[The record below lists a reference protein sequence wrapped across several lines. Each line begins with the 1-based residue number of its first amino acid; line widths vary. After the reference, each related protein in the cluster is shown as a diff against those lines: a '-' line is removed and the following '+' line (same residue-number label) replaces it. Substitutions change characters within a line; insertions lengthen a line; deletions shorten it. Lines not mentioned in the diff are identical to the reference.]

1 MQIKA
6 LQFKKEDKTEVAIY
20 VYFYESV
27 SDREWRIDDIR
38 YREFR
43 KRNWNSLYNSFESD
57 YDYRRLSVSDR
68 KKYELQKYIEFVGED
83 KLKEAI
89 MNAWEQIKPDVESIF
104 SSTSRN
110 G

>member
-1 MQIKA
+1 MRIKA

-20 VYFYESV
+20 VYFFPELVIGKWSIGNILC
-27 SDREWRIDDIR
+27 RG
-38 YREFR
+38 FR
-43 KRNWNSLYNSFESD
+43 KRNWVSLDKSFENSCD
-57 YDYRRLSVSDR
+57 YKELSIYDR
-68 KKYELQKYIEFVGED
+68 EKYKLKKYIDFVGED

-104 SSTSRN
+104 SSISRN

>member
-27 SDREWRIDDIR
+27 SDREWHIDDIR
-38 YREFR
+38 YREF
-43 KRNWNSLYNSFESD
+43 KRRSWKSLKKSFSD
-57 YDYRRLSVSDR
+57 SYDYRRLSMGDR
-68 KKYELQKYIEFVGED
+68 RKYEMQKYIEFVGED

-89 MNAWEQIKPDVESIF
+89 MNAWEQLKPDVENMF
-104 SSTSRN
+104 SDISRN

>member
-20 VYFYESV
+20 IYFYESV

-38 YREFR
+38 YREFK
-43 KRNWNSLYNSFESD
+43 KRSWKSLEKSFSD
-57 YDYRRLSVSDR
+57 TYDYRKLSMDER
-68 KKYELQKYIEFVGED
+68 RKYEMQKYIEFVGED

-89 MNAWEQIKPDVESIF
+89 MNAWEQIKPDVERIF